1 MQGDAHSMKDLL
13 DSIKKDKK
21 SELRLIRRHGE
32 NKKEPLLA
40 DLSLRESEQ
49 EESKEVYSRLGG

>member
-1 MQGDAHSMKDLL
+1 MKDLL